1 MMTKF
6 VLKDYQT
13 EAVQMLRI
21 GLPIVIG
28 QMGFIAMGVADMI
41 QVGMMPDKG
50 VVSVAAAG
58 VSVSLFFTVAVIG
71 LVALGVVAPMI
82 SKAKAEGTS
91 LEISALYRSVQRVA
105 LILGVVTFALTSIIA
120 YFFDHFGQDPEV
132 TVLAKPFAYII
143 AASVVPLFL
152 FIAIRQLSDGFGRT
166 RVAMFVT
173 LSALL
178 LNIILNY
185 FLINGIW
192 IFPRL
197 ELLGSGIATF
207 ISRSYMLFALWF
219 AVRRNPEFAPYLKQ
233 KLSKQA
239 DLSRRILKIG
249 LPAGL
254 QGFFEVAVFAAAVVI
269 IGWNGKF
276 QQAAH
281 MIAIN
286 MCSITYMMASGIAAA
301 GGIRVGHFWGLRD
314 RQLMRLSGN
323 TALYLAS
330 GFMFLAAMLFFL
342 LNKQLVGLYTTD
354 PNVVPIAVELLI
366 IGGIFQLS
374 DGLQVTALGILRGI
388 ADVNVPTVITL
399 FAYWGVGLPVGYLL
413 GFTFDMKAAGVWL
426 GLTAGLTAS
435 AVLLNMR
442 FYRLIRRLRF

>member
-1 MMTKF
+1 M
-6 VLKDYQT
+6 
-13 EAVQMLRI
+13 
-21 GLPIVIG
+21 
-28 QMGFIAMGVADMI
+28 
-41 QVGMMPDKG
+41 
-50 VVSVAAAG
+50 
-58 VSVSLFFTVAVIG
+58 
-71 LVALGVVAPMI
+71 
-82 SKAKAEGTS
+82 
-91 LEISALYRSVQRVA
+91 
-105 LILGVVTFALTSIIA
+105 
-120 YFFDHFGQDPEV
+120 
-132 TVLAKPFAYII
+132 
-143 AASVVPLFL
+143 
-152 FIAIRQLSDGFGRT
+152 
-166 RVAMFVT
+166 
-173 LSALL
+173 
-178 LNIILNY
+178 
-185 FLINGIW
+185 
-192 IFPRL
+192 
-197 ELLGSGIATF
+197 
-207 ISRSYMLFALWF
+207 
-219 AVRRNPEFAPYLKQ
+219 
-233 KLSKQA
+233 
-239 DLSRRILKIG
+239 SRRILKIG

-330 GFMFLAAMLFFL
+330 GFMFLTAMLFFL